1 MTDSHPK
8 YLQIYKELLHKIQD
22 QSFLPGDL
30 LPTESALC
38 REYGVSRPT
47 ISRAL
52 KRLSDEKLVQ
62 RRAGFGT
69 KVLAPGKS
77 TLLAGL
83 LIPQLSQTEI
93 FQPIC
98 ASIAEAAGIEGMRIL
113 SPSDLSHADDL
124 KKLAESLTD
133 QLIEAKV
140 QGVFFAP
147 TEHIDDPSTF
157 NLKII
162 KRLTA
167 EGIHVVLLDR
177 DIYRWPRQTS
187 FEMIGIDNVEAG
199 YIVATHLLDQGCK
212 SLAFVTRGNPAAT
225 IHLRRM
231 GCREALL
238 QRGLDPTSLMSV
250 NDLTEQPGKAA
261 QELLTSGVDGV
272 ICANDAT
279 ASTLLRSLL
288 DAGAEIPKKVKVC
301 GFDDVQYASLLSVP
315 LTSYQQPCHDIGRA
329 AADVMIRRIRYPKT
343 PVLRITLK
351 GKLIVRESSS
361 ARAGDGK

>member
-1 MTDSHPK
+1 MTSSQPK
-8 YLQIYKELLHKIQD
+8 YLRIYEEILDQIQN

-30 LPTESALC
+30 LPTESDLC
-38 REYGVSRPT
+38 RKYGVSRPT
-47 ISRAL
+47 ISRAF

-69 KVLAPGKS
+69 KVLAPPKS
-77 TLLAGL
+77 SLLAGL
-83 LIPQLSQTEI
+83 LVPQLSQTEI

-98 ASIAEAAGIEGMRIL
+98 ASIADAAGIEGMRIL
-113 SPSDLSHADDL
+113 NPTDLSYADDP

-162 KRLTA
+162 TRLTD

-212 SLAFVTRGNPAAT
+212 RLAFVTRGNPAAT
-225 IHLRRM
+225 VYLRRM
-231 GCREALL
+231 GCREALT
-238 QRGLDPTSLMSV
+238 QGGLDPAGLMSV
-250 NDLTEQPGKAA
+250 NDLTEEPGKAA
-261 QELLTSGVDGV
+261 EQLLASGVDGV

-315 LTSYQQPCHDIGRA
+315 LTSYQQPCQDIGRA
-329 AADVMIRRIRYPKT
+329 AADVMIRRIRFPKT

-361 ARAGDGK
+361 IQAEDK

>member
-1 MTDSHPK
+1 MTPSSPK
-8 YLQIYKELLHKIQD
+8 YLRIYKEILRQIQE
-22 QSFLPGDL
+22 QRFLPGDV
-30 LPTESALC
+30 LPTENDLC
-38 REYGVSRPT
+38 RQYGVSRPT
-47 ISRAL
+47 VARAL

-69 KVLAPGKS
+69 RVLAPGN
-77 TLLAGL
+77 TLPLAGL
-83 LIPQLSQTEI
+83 LIPQYAETEI

-113 SPSDLSHADDL
+113 NPTDLNLAGDL
-124 KKLAESLTD
+124 KKLALSLTD

-147 TEHIDDPSTF
+147 TEHIADSAAF
-157 NLKII
+157 NLSILE
-162 KRLTA
+162 RLTG

-199 YIVATHLLDQGCK
+199 YLLATHLLDQGCER
-212 SLAFVTRGNPAAT
+212 LAFVTRGKPAAT
-225 IHLRRM
+225 VYLRRM
-231 GCREALL
+231 GCREALR
-238 QRGLDPTSLMSV
+238 QRGIDPATLGNVIESAA
-250 NDLTEQPGKAA
+250 QPGKAA
-261 QELLTSGVDGV
+261 AELLADGVDGV

-288 DAGAEIPKKVKVC
+288 DAGAKIPQEIKVC
-301 GFDDVQYASLLSVP
+301 GFDDVKYASLLSVP
-315 LTSYQQPCHDIGRA
+315 LTTYRQPCQDIGRVA
-329 AADVMIRRIRYPKT
+329 ANVMIRRIRYPNM

-351 GKLIVRESSS
+351 GELVVRESSS
-361 ARAGDGK
+361 V

>member
-1 MTDSHPK
+1 M
-8 YLQIYKELLHKIQD
+8 LQIQD
-22 QSFLPGDL
+22 QTFLPGDL
-30 LPTESALC
+30 LPTESELC
-38 REYGVSRPT
+38 RHYGVSRPT

-69 KVLAPGKS
+69 KVLTPKKT

-83 LIPQLSQTEI
+83 LIPQLAQTEI
-93 FQPIC
+93 FQPIS
-98 ASIAEAAGIEGMRIL
+98 ASIAEAAGIQGMRVL
-113 SPSDLSHADDL
+113 SPFDLSHTGDL
-124 KKLAESLTD
+124 KNLAESITD

-147 TEHIDDPSTF
+147 TEHIDDPSSF

-162 KRLTA
+162 ERLTA

-199 YIVATHLLDQGCK
+199 YIVATHLLDQGCQR
-212 SLAFVTRGNPAAT
+212 LAFVTRGNPAAT
-225 IHLRRM
+225 VHLRRM
-231 GCREALL
+231 GCREALR
-238 QRGLDPTSLMSV
+238 QRGLDPATLMSV
-250 NDLTEQPGKAA
+250 DDLTEQPGLAA

-288 DAGAEIPKKVKVC
+288 DAGAEIPKSVKVC

-315 LTSYQQPCHDIGRA
+315 LTSYQQPCQDIGKV

-351 GKLIVRESSS
+351 GQLIVRESSS
-361 ARAGDGK
+361 VRAGKGK